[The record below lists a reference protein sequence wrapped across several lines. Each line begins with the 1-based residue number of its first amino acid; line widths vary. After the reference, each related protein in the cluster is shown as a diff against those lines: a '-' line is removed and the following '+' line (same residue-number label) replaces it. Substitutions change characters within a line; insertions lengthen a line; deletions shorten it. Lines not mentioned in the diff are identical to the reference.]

1 MRGSTQL
8 DGLWRVIVTRPL
20 GVGCLL
26 LLGLGASL
34 TWAAVPLEAEQPR
47 RAEVLVGRR
56 LGRTPPIREYLAT
69 HSQPP
74 NSEAHIIPSAQR
86 YFRPGA
92 PSRAGGNGSAPG
104 SFVTDPML
112 SADSTSST
120 NFIDPVL
127 QSSQGTT
134 SVSAPLVSFDGINNT
149 VAPPDA
155 NISVGTDQIVE
166 IVNYEFQVF
175 DKAGSGLL
183 PNGPAAFASIFRAAV
198 GGNLVSSDP
207 CAETAIRSSSTTR
220 LTRDGFWAR
229 GMVPVPTTAWQ
240 FLLRAT
246 LRAAMTLTISP

>member
-1 MRGSTQL
+1 MVPPPLADCFAHREKDKEEAAMRGSTQL

-155 NISVGTDQIVE
+155 NSPWGPTRSLRSSITSSRSSTRQA
-166 IVNYEFQVF
+166 
-175 DKAGSGLL
+175 AGSFPMDQRHLRL
-183 PNGPAAFASIFRAAV
+183 FSGPLW
-198 GGNLVSSDP
+198 G
-207 CAETAIRSSSTTR
+207 
-220 LTRDGFWAR
+220 
-229 GMVPVPTTAWQ
+229 
-240 FLLRAT
+240 AT
-246 LRAAMTLTISP
+246 W